1 MPPHAEQRHQALE
14 GQGDIQIVTAHAAAA
29 VPEQAVF
36 TIATVMPLRPHQQQ
50 RAVRRAPADIH
61 DQHALLFRQ
70 RGFEVQPCGNRL
82 ILEYH
87 VAEAGAVRRALQDP
101 LRLLVGLV
109 AAQPLEVD
117 RAANHRLGNRIGDL
131 RLRLLANMQHHR
143 AHQVFEQRD
152 LLRLQAAGAEEGFW
166 RLNEIDLFGVFNV
179 VPERGEAEL
188 HAGGRNVD
196 IFLAVKAD
204 RPAQQRLGLRRRGRN
219 LMVAKQPL
227 AHRFTRRCAE
237 H

>member
-1 MPPHAEQRHQALE
+1 MFSAVGQGNFALFRRTHHAVAQTLTPHFIEQGDLFAVLGIAHQIVKEAAVGGAVKITLRRHVVDGNRVPPRQDRQGDAFFGLPPHAEQRHQALE

-36 TIATVMPLRPHQQQ
+36 TIATAMPLRPHQQQ

-70 RGFEVQPCGNRL
+70 RGFEVQPCGNRF

-109 AAQPLEVD
+109 AAQPLEVNWS
-117 RAANHRLGNRIGDL
+117 ANHRLGNR
-131 RLRLLANMQHHR
+131 
-143 AHQVFEQRD
+143 F
-152 LLRLQAAGAEEGFW
+152 
-166 RLNEIDLFGVFNV
+166 
-179 VPERGEAEL
+179 
-188 HAGGRNVD
+188 
-196 IFLAVKAD
+196 
-204 RPAQQRLGLRRRGRN
+204 
-219 LMVAKQPL
+219 
-227 AHRFTRRCAE
+227 
-237 H
+237 